1 MLETMLALKNNDMRK
16 IPGYDPEPVERLRKA
31 QRALVRRGPPAGPVL
46 AGAGAGSPVPR
57 LVVPGDQAETCGRP
71 YKWPAS
77 PHLARDA
84 GLGCAVESSDDSE
97 GGPGPGSQACDGSMG
112 SQGPVC
118 WSLLGTPN
126 PTWGVGPQR
135 RPPFTTPELPVR
147 ASPSAVALVR
157 SGAGT
162 PGPPRR
168 CPTASPMAPPC
179 GLSLGL
185 FLSVPTFQG
194 QRVWEDRP
202 QTPNTERPLAG
213 RHPRQATPSHH

>member
-1 MLETMLALKNNDMRK
+1 MTLKAGPD
-16 IPGYDPEPVERLRKA
+16 
-31 QRALVRRGPPAGPVL
+31 RGPRPV
-46 AGAGAGSPVPR
+46 
-57 LVVPGDQAETCGRP
+57 T
-71 YKWPAS
+71 
-77 PHLARDA
+77 
-84 GLGCAVESSDDSE
+84 
-97 GGPGPGSQACDGSMG
+97 GSMG

-126 PTWGVGPQR
+126 PTWGVEPQR

-185 FLSVPTFQG
+185 FLCRLSKDSGCGRIDP
-194 QRVWEDRP
+194 RP
-202 QTPNTERPLAG
+202 QTQSALWRGVTPDRLLPVTTDLPQWSHSRTAVLRRRPAAACG
-213 RHPRQATPSHH
+213 QAAAAPTAAALPLRCAAPARARRRSCGSPGTAS